1 MEQICV
7 FKMVDGETQV
17 ELRMVE
23 IEPEPTEAEVNY
35 LAVVEQLNDIVS
47 MYEECL
53 EDEINLNDREDEFD
67 FYYWATSDWLYD
79 AIAETHP
86 Y

>member
-1 MEQICV
+1 
-7 FKMVDGETQV
+7 MVDGETQV